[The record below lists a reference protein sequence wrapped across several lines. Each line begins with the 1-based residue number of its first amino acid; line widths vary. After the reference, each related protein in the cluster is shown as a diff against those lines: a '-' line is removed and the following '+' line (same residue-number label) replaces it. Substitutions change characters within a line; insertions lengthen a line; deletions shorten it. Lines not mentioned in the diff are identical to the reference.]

1 MEFPS
6 LGWCTSQALLWHAC
20 MGLGNLYQLE
30 RQHDLLWWGGGTA
43 NNETHWQPLLLPQ
56 IFDKLLKFRNQ
67 SGNLFSRC
75 TDVAFS
81 KEIVDT
87 CMQASILELTSGLKI
102 TDSRSPVMMTDQIL
116 FSPHKQCYR
125 AKRIKRQLYGKYYEM
140 FASKNDRSKWPAR
153 REFDRWSPRSGRT
166 LSIDRPLFWA
176 LYLNINLDKCVER
189 YELF

>member
-1 MEFPS
+1 MPVWVSVIYISWKDNMICYDEAV
-6 LGWCTSQALLWHAC
+6 G
-20 MGLGNLYQLE
+20 
-30 RQHDLLWWGGGTA
+30 RA
-43 NNETHWQPLLLPQ
+43 NNKTHWQPLFFLPQ
-56 IFDKLLKFRNQ
+56 IFDKLLKFPNQ
-67 SGNLFSRC
+67 SGNLFSLC

-81 KEIVDT
+81 KEIGDT
-87 CMQASILELTSGLKI
+87 CTQASNFEPTSGFKI
-102 TDSRSPVMMTDQIL
+102 TDSRSPVTMTGQIL

-176 LYLNINLDKCVER
+176 LYLNINPDKCVER
-189 YELF
+189 